1 MTRQTLHLLLPALF
15 ATLFLLGWAR
25 PTAAQLTE
33 AQQADLEVWRTVL
46 GTTPGDLGV
55 QRTAA
60 RRLLDSGWDES
71 MTVLGDLLADFK
83 RPELVSLICSAI
95 RDMDAPP
102 DLLFDPLLDRLVV
115 APPELLGDLADAIG
129 SYPPSV
135 LPRLIE
141 RLNHKQGAATEKIA
155 LIAAL
160 SRFTEVEVVDQL
172 INCLEPDVDAS
183 VRAAALQALVSVT
196 GADHG
201 DSMTRWQSWWRNN
214 RIQGRDGLIRRKL
227 RRLDRER
234 NEAMLRL
241 QTLQR
246 DVASLTS
253 DLLAAVT
260 RNYTLTD
267 PEQRNA
273 LLLNLLGNPRIAVRR
288 LGLDLVEQRVLN
300 AEALT
305 PEVVNAL
312 EKLVADPAPSLRPMA
327 IKRLAL
333 VDAPRAAKLV
343 GPLLAETQDPEMEAA
358 MLTVLGQTASPQ
370 AVPAVIERFLQPE
383 RPKGSAAALLTATL
397 AGLVSPTDLDAVAS
411 RLNEQGAVN
420 ISAVEA
426 ELLAWCPSPAAAE
439 TLTKLFQAG
448 EVAADRKTA
457 AARGLVSSGLHQ
469 EVLLANA
476 ADPIVYPQALRA
488 AGKRGGLEGLRLML
502 SWQILD
508 AAKFGEEVSQVLLA
522 LPPTDWLEADNL
534 LASHEEVDL
543 QRRINSL
550 MRILTLPQQTNST
563 GNGDVSLAPSL
574 RRQACLRLAELQ
586 WRRAD
591 PEAMLTAVQAAPP
604 GETEAD
610 REVRWRNIALVALE
624 RFDTANA
631 ERGAD
636 WVDALD
642 LVLRQKTTDVER
654 ATHIAEAIQSGRA
667 TGLSDA
673 DRTRF
678 DALVSKLALLTPDSG
693 SGG

>member
-1 MTRQTLHLLLPALF
+1 MTRHSLHLLLVPLLAALF
-15 ATLFLLGWAR
+15 LFGWAR
-25 PTAAQLTE
+25 PADAQLTE
-33 AQQADLEVWRTVL
+33 AQQADLDVWRTVL
-46 GTTPGDLGV
+46 GATPGDLSV

-60 RRLLDSGWDES
+60 RRLLDSGWAES
-71 MTVLGDLLADFK
+71 MGVLGELLADFK
-83 RPELVSLICSAI
+83 RPELVTLICAAI

-102 DLLFDPLLDRLVV
+102 DQLFDPLLDRLVA

-141 RLNHKQGAATEKIA
+141 RLNHKGGAASEKIA

-172 INCLEPDVDAS
+172 INCLEADVDAS

-234 NEAMLRL
+234 NEAMLRI

-260 RNYTLTD
+260 RNYTLTE

-273 LLLNLLGNPRIAVRR
+273 LLLSLLGNPRVAVRR

-305 PEVVNAL
+305 PEVIAAL
-312 EKLVADPAPSLRPMA
+312 EKLVADPAPALRPLA

-358 MLTVLGQTASPQ
+358 ILTVLGQTASPQ
-370 AVPAVIERFLQPE
+370 AVPAVVERFLKPE
-383 RPKGSAAALLTATL
+383 RPKGSAAAVLTATL
-397 AGLVSPTDLDAVAS
+397 AGLVSPADLDAVAT
-411 RLNEQGAVN
+411 RLNEQGAAN
-420 ISAVEA
+420 LSAAEA
-426 ELLAWCPSPAAAE
+426 ELLAWCPSDAAAQ
-439 TLTKLFQAG
+439 TLAKLFQTS
-448 EVAADRKTA
+448 ELAADRKTA

-469 EVLLANA
+469 EALLANA
-476 ADPIVYPQALRA
+476 ADPIVYPHALRA
-488 AGKRGGLEGLRLML
+488 AGKRGGLDGLRLML
-502 SWQILD
+502 SWQVLD
-508 AAKFGEEVSQVLLA
+508 PAKFGEELAQVLSA
-522 LPPTDWLEADNL
+522 LLPTDWLEADNL

-550 MRILTLPQQTNST
+550 TRILTLPQQPNST
-563 GNGDVSLAPSL
+563 GNGEVTLAPAL

-604 GETEAD
+604 GEIEAD
-610 REVRWRNIALVALE
+610 RELRWRNIALIALG

-642 LVLRQKTTDVER
+642 LVLRQKTTDIER
-654 ATHIAEAIQSGRA
+654 ATHIAEAIRGGRA
-667 TGLSDA
+667 KGLSEA

-678 DALVSKLALLTPDSG
+678 DALVSKLALLKPNPG